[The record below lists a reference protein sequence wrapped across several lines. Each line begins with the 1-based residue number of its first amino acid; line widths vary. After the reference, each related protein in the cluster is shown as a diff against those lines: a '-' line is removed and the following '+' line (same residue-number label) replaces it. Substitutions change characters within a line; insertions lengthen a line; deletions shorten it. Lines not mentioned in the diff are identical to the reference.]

1 MITGRSS
8 GRRIPRPMTLGNW
21 RSAASGRL
29 LALSCAFL
37 LGLGALACKGSVEE
51 KLEEARTLQDLG
63 QIQDAIEIL
72 RGVVAREPDNAEA
85 NYALGAALMQ
95 AGQPTLSVVY
105 LAKAESSPE
114 HATQAGFL
122 LATAYAS
129 GENYEEAR
137 AAAARVLE
145 HDPHNVGAMRIRLTT
160 ASQVGHFEELLA

>member
-8 GRRIPRPMTLGNW
+8 GRRIPRPMTLGNR

-29 LALSCAFL
+29 VALSCAFL
-37 LGLGALACKGSVEE
+37 VGLGSLACKGSVEE

-63 QIQDAIEIL
+63 QMQDAIEIL
-72 RGVVAREPDNAEA
+72 RGVVSREPDNAEA

-95 AGQPTLSVVY
+95 AGQPTLSIVY
-105 LAKAESSPE
+105 LAKAAASEE
-114 HATQAGFL
+114 LATQAGFL

-137 AAAARVLE
+137 GEAARVLE
-145 HDPHNVGAMRIRLTT
+145 RDPHHI
-160 ASQVGHFEELLA
+160 